1 MTKKEKTEKRVT
13 NKQPQIKEHL
23 YSLEELADLFGIS
36 VYKMRSM
43 YVIRGLDKS
52 TKLSYDEAYKKFE
65 NIAI

>member
-1 MTKKEKTEKRVT
+1 MAKKEKIEKKVT

-43 YVIRGLDKS
+43 YSIRGLDKS
-52 TKLSYDEAYKKFE
+52 TKLSYNEAYEEFKD
-65 NIAI
+65 IAI